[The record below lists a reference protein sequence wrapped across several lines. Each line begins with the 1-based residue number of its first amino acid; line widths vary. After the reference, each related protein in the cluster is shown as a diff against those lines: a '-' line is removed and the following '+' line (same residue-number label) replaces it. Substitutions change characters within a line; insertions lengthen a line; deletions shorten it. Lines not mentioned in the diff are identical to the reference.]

1 LPIDPPSS
9 LLGGEALLAKIYNAI
24 RTATSVTS
32 EQPQEDPLTQSS
44 LLMLSW
50 ATCGDDGHW
59 SNFLR
64 LKLDNDSLSKRG
76 VHVIWSEDADGSRKA
91 ALYVG
96 QGKPVAKCLARHK
109 DEATITQ
116 YERNGRVLCATWAKL
131 RKEQRGGVARY
142 LADTLRPLEG
152 DRWSSD
158 SPVPV
163 NLPW

>member
-1 LPIDPPSS
+1 VGANAYLPIDPPTS

-44 LLMLSW
+44 MLMLSW
-50 ATCGDDGHW
+50 ATRGDDGHW

-91 ALYVG
+91 AVYVG

-116 YERNGRVLCATWAKL
+116 YERNGRVLRDLGKASQRRTRRGSTLPRRHLATA
-131 RKEQRGGVARY
+131 
-142 LADTLRPLEG
+142 
-152 DRWSSD
+152 
-158 SPVPV
+158 
-163 NLPW
+163 